1 MKVGQTFTWRKSGWH
16 TDCILVIRADEYGV
30 KYLYNIDLGC
40 RQGEIALLNAKIGPV
55 LTRKEFVDIFQK
67 VKDAKGQNK
76 NQFDEARAFVGR
88 IAESMGAKFVNP

>member
-55 LTRKEFVDIFQK
+55 LTRKELADIFQK
-67 VKDAKGQNK
+67 VKDEKERNEK
-76 NQFDEARAFVGR
+76 QFDEARAFVGM